1 MLFNHIVHITQAGA
15 LVLFLLDRIKWR
27 GILQKTYTLEPGDL
41 DENGW
46 MYITIVYAENGS
58 TSATTTGGSTLYIN
72 NKYICHAKNDGG
84 ANINKPNYLFGKY
97 QFQGHG
103 YSGNQPSGDLASVVI
118 MNKPLEDINDYKL
131 VHEYNKGNLGN
142 HLDGTYVA
150 PPPKYTST
158 EDRPAATEHIVHYFD
173 GTINATTGDLI
184 DHIGDAVGVLMGTQE
199 TGTSEYGFTVKCSN
213 SFYKILYRKYTPVYT
228 NKVTISFYYKTSASG
243 PSTGCTLVGH

>member
-1 MLFNHIVHITQAGA
+1 MVIV
-15 LVLFLLDRIKWR
+15 
-27 GILQKTYTLEPGDL
+27 
-41 DENGW
+41 
-46 MYITIVYAENGS
+46 
-58 TSATTTGGSTLYIN
+58 
-72 NKYICHAKNDGG
+72 
-84 ANINKPNYLFGKY
+84 
-97 QFQGHG
+97 
-103 YSGNQPSGDLASVVI
+103 NQPSGDLASVVI

-243 PSTGCTLVGH
+243 PSTGCTLVGPLNGNRVSQSTGSKEFIYMVDQHMVHHHTIHHYVMMVI